1 MAAGVARHEARLNN
15 VIKDHKDT
23 HIDRIFAMLDDLD
36 ARESAGREIRIKIDC
51 VLDCHQ
57 NALLPCRS

>member
-1 MAAGVARHEARLNN
+1 VAADVARHEARLNN

-36 ARESAGREIRIKIDC
+36 ARESAGRKS
-51 VLDCHQ
+51 L
-57 NALLPCRS
+57 